1 MRSSMSLWIAF
12 GILAFGATSAAA
24 RNAVTDT
31 DLTLRAGPGT
41 RYEVLLTMP
50 AGAGVRVKGCS
61 RGWCGVTWNSYS
73 GYASQSGL
81 RLGQAGYRKA
91 PAVIPVFPNY
101 PYRAGYYPKA
111 DWYFDL
117 PPYAATLPNFHRRR
131 YFMMAQERN
140 RYRYMPH
147 VFRNASE

>member
-1 MRSSMSLWIAF
+1 MRSSISLWLAL
-12 GILAFGATSAAA
+12 GILALGATAATA
-24 RNAVTDT
+24 RDAVTSI
-31 DLTLRAGPGT
+31 DLALRAGPGT

-50 AGAGVRVKGCS
+50 AGAVVRVKGCN
-61 RGWCGVTWNSYS
+61 RGWCDIAWNSYS

-81 RLGQAGYRKA
+81 RPGQAAYREA

-147 VFRNASE
+147 VFRNVSE